1 MPATFPTQPALI
13 LVSLR
18 RGEEIANRLGVCNE
32 KHAVLIT
39 RCAALRFNDMREAR
53 YGELHALNAE
63 DAALIPHRLEVE
75 AGHDER
81 EIDVQA
87 GVVRRA
93 DESPVGDD
101 TLGKETIPRLV
112 ERLCAAPQFE
122 PELLAHSPRGEGV
135 IPAPVV
141 PLRLGA
147 PGGHESA
154 ALDETDARSTQ
165 RARQTRNGSTETGQR
180 RRTAFR
186 QTSRQLRIVRSTQL
200 LSAPDWFC
208 GNASS
213 FAMAR
218 R

>member
-1 MPATFPTQPALI
+1 MPATFPTQPAWI

-135 IPAPVV
+135 IPIEGKEEIAV
-141 PLRLGA
+141 LRREDLRRG
-147 PGGHESA
+147 
-154 ALDETDARSTQ
+154 
-165 RARQTRNGSTETGQR
+165 TGVQ
-180 RRTAFR
+180 
-186 QTSRQLRIVRSTQL
+186 VD
-200 LSAPDWFC
+200 P
-208 GNASS
+208 
-213 FAMAR
+213 
-218 R
+218 